1 METNN
6 KYYTPEISEFYIGF
20 EYQCK
25 STFHDGTVKTQE
37 QFDDDIKYKWN
48 DTKVDS
54 IQDLSYVQRSLHG
67 RNAELNRCGTRVKFL
82 DKEDIESFKFKTQ
95 DGKEH
100 IHETDDLLFFV
111 IWNGKDEFGITY
123 NKKEHYIKT
132 IKHFSGLHNMNE
144 CWMPINI
151 KNKSELKVLLKQLN
165 IY

>member
-1 METNN
+1 MKNIQQQVIDGKVNPYELL
-6 KYYTPEISEFYIGF
+6 EFWN
-20 EYQCK
+20 EK
-25 STFHDGTVKTQE
+25 ELSRN
-37 QFDDDIKYKWN
+37 DI
-48 DTKVDS
+48 
-54 IQDLSYVQRSLHG
+54 Q
-67 RNAELNRCGTRVKFL
+67 
-82 DKEDIESFKFKTQ
+82 SFKFKTQ

-111 IWNGKDEFGITY
+111 IWNDKDEFGITY

-151 KNKSELKVLLKQLN
+151 KNKSELKILLEQLN

>member
-6 KYYTPEISEFYIGF
+6 KYYTPSIEEFHVGF
-20 EYQCK
+20 EYEYR
-25 STFHDGTVKTQE
+25 TQGNE
-37 QFDDDIKYKWN
+37 WEKDILLYDQVHSNKLDTIRKMLQNELNEIRIKY
-48 DTKVDS
+48 
-54 IQDLSYVQRSLHG
+54 
-67 RNAELNRCGTRVKFL
+67 L
-82 DKEDIESFKFKTQ
+82 DKEDIQSFKFKTQ

-151 KNKSELKVLLKQLN
+151 KNKSELKILLEQLN
-165 IY
+165 IYQNVSRTK